1 MIMFFESLF
10 MLNPQ
15 TKRLSMKKSRL
26 LLMCAVLI
34 LASASCGNDGEDD
47 SGILDGKD
55 AVEEAQS
62 TLTDARKMLANGRT
76 WNYMSVYFNSPAPD
90 TVYHSITI
98 EGPVEFDGKQCYRR
112 SNASQEDTN
121 PYFYEEGDK
130 VYAYKIVD
138 DYGQYGWNKE
148 FDFGIEPGYKETY
161 SMDDITIV
169 TRECKSV
176 DTVVVNGVQRRRLNF
191 GDDIWVEGIGSSKS
205 GIYADWGTVPGSF
218 MGSKLLSVY
227 DGEKCIFTAA
237 DISIAGVNKYEENPT
252 ALEGAWHLVKIA
264 GGDAPEREIP
274 AGEVT
279 LYFYSNHTLQVI
291 NKEETKE
298 KKPFMES
305 GFYSYE
311 IIKTET
317 SKYDNTVF
325 TTINL
330 DGRQCTCWFRD
341 DMMVLDYGM
350 AYDAPGYFFKKL
362 N

>member
-34 LASASCGNDGEDD
+34 LAFASCGNDGEDD

-169 TRECKSV
+169 TKECKSV

-227 DGEKCIFTAA
+227 DGEKCIFTATDFSTDG
-237 DISIAGVNKYEENPT
+237 DIGK
-252 ALEGAWHLVKIA
+252 
-264 GGDAPEREIP
+264 
-274 AGEVT
+274 
-279 LYFYSNHTLQVI
+279 
-291 NKEETKE
+291 
-298 KKPFMES
+298 
-305 GFYSYE
+305 
-311 IIKTET
+311 
-317 SKYDNTVF
+317 
-325 TTINL
+325 
-330 DGRQCTCWFRD
+330 
-341 DMMVLDYGM
+341 
-350 AYDAPGYFFKKL
+350 
-362 N
+362 